1 MIELGFGDDGKAV
14 FMNYNETAEFLGCSR
29 YTVRNLVKRGELD
42 SVKVGRCRYVS
53 RHQAEQWLQSRLAPL
68 DDRFF
73 AYVSETESDT
83 EEE

>member
-1 MIELGFGDDGKAV
+1 MIELSFGDDGKAV

-42 SVKVGRCRYVS
+42 SVKVGRCRYIS
-53 RHQAEQWLQSRLAPL
+53 RHQAELWLQSRLAPL
-68 DDRFF
+68 DNVFW
-73 AYVSETESDT
+73 AYVKET